1 MNHMTPPAE
10 EFWILDPAQIACLA
24 SAPRQTIVDRLA
36 ADGPLSVDDLARVIG
51 MKQTA
56 VYHHIHKL
64 EAVGLVHPSDRRLM
78 PGARKPQILYA
89 TPAPRMRLARALG
102 IERLQRG
109 TKRCAGAML
118 RQAERDFAEGFDN
131 GATHDGDDRNHGF
144 FRLIARP
151 DAAALAEINEH
162 LHAIGEILWRS
173 NSSSG
178 APIAL
183 SWTLAPLSDESDP
196 RTSKGKTS

>member
-1 MNHMTPPAE
+1 MNQMASPSE

-24 SAPRQTIVDRLA
+24 SAPRQTIIDRLA

-64 EAVGLVHPSDRRLM
+64 EAVDLVHQAERRLM
-78 PGARKPQILYA
+78 PGARKPQILYT

-118 RQAERDFAEGFDN
+118 RQAERDFSEGFDH
-131 GATHDGDDRNHGF
+131 GAIHDGADRNHGF

-151 DAAALAEINEH
+151 DAEALAEINEH

-173 NSSSG
+173 NTKSG
-178 APIAL
+178 APVAL
-183 SWTLAPLSDESDP
+183 SWALAPLSDESDP
-196 RTSKGKTS
+196 RNKKGIT